1 MLDLFNAFLKLLWSG
16 FKWILIVDSIIFVIF
31 VIVFI
36 VLYIRYKN
44 SDEPLFIDEDDY
56 DEF

>member
-1 MLDLFNAFLKLLWSG
+1 MMDFFTTFLQFLWSG
-16 FKWILIVDSIIFVIF
+16 MKWILIVDSIIFVIF

-44 SDEPLFIDEDDY
+44 SNEPLFIDEDDY